1 MIHSLNSH
9 LKNGTP
15 HSRYFNDELGVPNFL
30 LKTEQMFAM
39 QRDVL
44 YNTNMEKD
52 MFTIKEN
59 ELSYGRGYVYSL
71 QYRLVCGIRRIV
83 QLP

>member
-1 MIHSLNSH
+1 
-9 LKNGTP
+9 
-15 HSRYFNDELGVPNFL
+15 
-30 LKTEQMFAM
+30 MFAI

-44 YNTNMEKD
+44 YNTNMKKD
-52 MFTIKEN
+52 MFAIKKN
-59 ELSYGRGYVYSL
+59 ELSYGIGYVYSL

>member
-1 MIHSLNSH
+1 
-9 LKNGTP
+9 
-15 HSRYFNDELGVPNFL
+15 
-30 LKTEQMFAM
+30 MFAI

-44 YNTNMEKD
+44 YNTNMKKD

-59 ELSYGRGYVYSL
+59 ELSYGRGYVHSL
-71 QYRLVCGIRRIV
+71 QYHLVCGIHRIV

>member
-1 MIHSLNSH
+1 
-9 LKNGTP
+9 
-15 HSRYFNDELGVPNFL
+15 
-30 LKTEQMFAM
+30 MFAI

-44 YNTNMEKD
+44 YNTNMKKD
-52 MFTIKEN
+52 MFAVKKS

-71 QYRLVCGIRRIV
+71 QYRLVCGMRRIV